1 MVRLTNISGG
11 LHVCDLK
18 DGSTL
23 RLNNKQSETYEDGV
37 ITNHIR
43 NLVSKGLFKLE
54 EVKNLKRES
63 TKQTAE
69 KSVAKKEKEEEKNGN
84 V

>member
-37 ITNHIR
+37 ITKHIR
-43 NLVSKGLFKLE
+43 NLVSKGLFRLE
-54 EVKNLKRES
+54 EVKEVKE
-63 TKQTAE
+63 TKQPTE
-69 KSVAKKEKEEEKNGN
+69 KSVAKKEKEEKQNGN